1 MLYPLLLQS
10 LDGTTKTYEIEII
23 KNSDLWIYLVGAGS
37 ILLALVVIII
47 IIVKASKNKNKG
59 QSFKQ
64 DKDLM
69 DKVEKQLS
77 GKKATSAASDIE
89 IPEPIKPL
97 DGQENVQPHEEEK
110 VKTTPSKPIET
121 KKVTRD
127 EELLDEAMFGTKRID
142 LSKNNEVKFN
152 NNFSNQDSFEKK
164 DGFETTIKPNVF
176 DNNYEAIP
184 KEDFNET
191 INRDSMVKPTVEPL
205 PKEEEV
211 RPTSNNNLG
220 VNNSP
225 YRTNSG
231 PTTKICKIC
240 GHRIPVELKQ
250 CPYCRNKF

>member
-1 MLYPLLLQS
+1 M
-10 LDGTTKTYEIEII
+10 
-23 KNSDLWIYLVGAGS
+23 
-37 ILLALVVIII
+37 
-47 IIVKASKNKNKG
+47 
-59 QSFKQ
+59 
-64 DKDLM
+64 
-69 DKVEKQLS
+69 
-77 GKKATSAASDIE
+77 
-89 IPEPIKPL
+89 
-97 DGQENVQPHEEEK
+97 
-110 VKTTPSKPIET
+110 
-121 KKVTRD
+121 
-127 EELLDEAMFGTKRID
+127 
-142 LSKNNEVKFN
+142 
-152 NNFSNQDSFEKK
+152 
-164 DGFETTIKPNVF
+164 GFETTIKPNVF